1 MPYTAE
7 EVKKYLGE
15 IEDLLTESRKVNGD
29 ISAVDKLLIEAKK
42 LFEKGELEETVTY
55 LNEAK
60 ERLNEIYAQG
70 AKEQLSFLRAITSA
84 IKNTGVDPKELRE
97 YLRNTRAYFENK
109 DYIMA
114 YKTASEGM
122 NFATQLIQKDPVLKQ
137 SIYKSRQKFGL
148 SEGLLQK
155 LEKMEGTQSA
165 PIEIPERTEKAY
177 LLDTKLKLAKNAGI
191 DISGLDEELK
201 ALENALD
208 ACDEKISR
216 LLNEHVRK
224 KLDNYKMKIEEF
236 RKDGI
241 EIGKIEENLAEL
253 EKKMDELSFE
263 EIFAEIK
270 NFDETV
276 NHPNLYITALRK
288 KIEVLRELGEEAKE
302 FDTALGQAELFR
314 TDGNLASA
322 SAIARET
329 VLKISEKITSKLKE
343 KIENMES
350 LRQYANQS
358 KLKGFEEVECR
369 SIIDAYKEG
378 NFLECAKNLKEFN
391 IKVENVFKEHIK
403 DKISAL
409 NVRMNVAR
417 NMGVPLLGIEN
428 MLQSVREQIS
438 AKNYLE
444 AIKIIENMESRCEA
458 DMKKYRTVNDLMTE
472 LDKKIQKIVNAGM
485 DPKDLQSKFSKVIE
499 LKNKDIEGAI
509 TLLTNALEEV
519 EEILKEMKFG
529 IDLEF
534 TNQPAPKGSQ
544 TSAELLVKNTGNVLV
559 KGLKIEATPPVPG
572 LKQTLAQL
580 KPESKEILKFNI
592 RLDGDEITFKVSAN
606 NPISS
611 ETAIVSKNFKLAI
624 EREKPLEKVKEP
636 QPATA
641 APPPPAPKAET
652 EKTKEEVKTF
662 IKKNADAI
670 YQCGFCRGKI
680 KVGLPMVVCECGA
693 TYHEPCA
700 NRAGKC
706 LKCGKALK

>member
-201 ALENALD
+201 ALENAL

-224 KLDNYKMKIEEF
+224 KIDSYKMKIEEF

-276 NHPNLYITALRK
+276 NHPDLYITALRK

-641 APPPPAPKAET
+641 APPPAPKAET

-700 NRAGKC
+700 NRAEKC